1 MCIYICV
8 CIHVITIHKTVL
20 IFENKQGGIYVR
32 MCRAERKGRMMR
44 SWAHIKIS
52 NTKKLNMK
60 L

>member
-1 MCIYICV
+1 MYIYIRV
-8 CIHVITIHKTVL
+8 CIHVTTICKTVL
-20 IFENKQGGIYVR
+20 IFENRQGGIYVR
-32 MCRAERKGRMMR
+32 MCRVERKGGMMR

>member
-1 MCIYICV
+1 MY
-8 CIHVITIHKTVL
+8 VITINKTVL
-20 IFENKQGGIYVR
+20 KFEKKQGGIYVR
-32 MCRAERKGRMMR
+32 MCREERKGRMMR